1 MQMNATRKFLFA
13 LSVLAVSGYAGFQLD
28 QGAQAQQ
35 RDHHERKERMCPMI
49 EEGTTVRLEEEED
62 DAVTVELTTE
72 GDVDQL
78 RSWAERVAQR
88 HNRYQERGER
98 RFRGGE
104 QQGEGEK
111 KRKGKMI
118 PSRAEV
124 EEIDRGARL
133 AFTPEDPEQVDELRD
148 RIEHK
153 AQRWADRCPNVTL
166 EDS

>member
-1 MQMNATRKFLFA
+1 MQMNATRKFLIA

-28 QGAQAQQ
+28 HGAQAQQ
-35 RDHHERKERMCPMI
+35 RDDERKERMCPKV
-49 EEGTTVRLEEEED
+49 EESTTVRLEEDD

-78 RSWAERVAQR
+78 RSWAERVAER
-88 HNRYQERGER
+88 HNQHQERGER

-104 QQGEGEK
+104 QQAEGDK